1 MTANW
6 LGHLEIAGHKW
17 FTVFPLKIFRD
28 DMKIIKFEN
37 NILWLKSTVSSNFCK
52 KKKKKEKEKVFK
64 YLVKLTGKQMHYRR
78 DSCID
83 VFL

>member
-1 MTANW
+1 MTEVN
-6 LGHLEIAGHKW
+6 G
-17 FTVFPLKIFRD
+17 
-28 DMKIIKFEN
+28 IKQF
-37 NILWLKSTVSSNFCK
+37 LQK

>member
-1 MTANW
+1 MTEVN
-6 LGHLEIAGHKW
+6 G
-17 FTVFPLKIFRD
+17 
-28 DMKIIKFEN
+28 IKQF
-37 NILWLKSTVSSNFCK
+37 LQ

-64 YLVKLTGKQMHYRR
+64 YLVKITGKQMHYRR

>member
-1 MTANW
+1 MTEVN
-6 LGHLEIAGHKW
+6 G
-17 FTVFPLKIFRD
+17 
-28 DMKIIKFEN
+28 IKQF
-37 NILWLKSTVSSNFCK
+37 LQK

-64 YLVKLTGKQMHYRR
+64 YLVKKTGKKKHYRR